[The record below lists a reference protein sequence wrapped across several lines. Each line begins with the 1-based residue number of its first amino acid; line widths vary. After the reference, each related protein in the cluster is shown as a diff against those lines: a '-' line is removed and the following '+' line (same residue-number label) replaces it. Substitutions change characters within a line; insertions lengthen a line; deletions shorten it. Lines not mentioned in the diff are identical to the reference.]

1 MMKRSFLQKLQPFPG
16 NAPSPDA
23 EVKPKHS
30 SEGLIRE
37 AVNLITLITR
47 GQRISLPDADIPD
60 VEQDTSLRLW
70 KWLIKFRERSNGMS
84 PDEWRSFTARSTYN
98 EINRSRTKL
107 SRIHEVPLEFVPE
120 FEDKTQDAQS
130 DLEMKELVREVWQG
144 ICKLSVYQR
153 RALLLHSAET
163 LIYLMQF
170 GLNEK
175 QIASALSFDIEMWRA
190 LSPQIPLTD
199 VEIARLVND
208 NGGLVNNGAQ
218 VRNIKKARYDA
229 RKKLERLRK

>member
-1 MMKRSFLQKLQPFPG
+1 MKRSFLQKLQPFPG

-23 EVKPKHS
+23 EAKPKHP

-37 AVNLITLITR
+37 AIKLITLITK

-70 KWLIKFRERSNGMS
+70 KWLIKFRERSNEMS

-98 EINRSRTKL
+98 EINRARTKL

-120 FEDKTQDAQS
+120 FEDKAQDAES
-130 DLEMKELVREVWQG
+130 DLEIKKLVREVWKE
-144 ICKLSVYQR
+144 ICRLSVYQR

-170 GLNEK
+170 GISEK
-175 QIASALSFDIEMWRA
+175 RIASALSFDIEIWKA
-190 LSPQIPLTD
+190 LSTQMPLTD
-199 VEIARLVND
+199 MEIVKLVNG
-208 NGGLVNNGAQ
+208 NGSLLNTEAS

-229 RKKLERLRK
+229 RKRLEKLRK

>member
-1 MMKRSFLQKLQPFPG
+1 MKRSFLQKLQPFPG
-16 NAPSPDA
+16 SVPSPDA
-23 EVKPKHS
+23 EGEPKHS

-37 AVNLITLITR
+37 AFNLIALITR
-47 GQRISLPDADIPD
+47 GQRISLPDADVPD

-84 PDEWRSFTARSTYN
+84 TNEWRSFTARSTYN

-107 SRIHEVPLEFVPE
+107 SRIHEVPLELAPE

-144 ICKLSVYQR
+144 ICSLSLYQR
-153 RALLLHSAET
+153 RALVLHSAET

-170 GLNEK
+170 GISEER
-175 QIASALSFDIEMWRA
+175 IASALSFDIEMWRA
-190 LSPQIPLTD
+190 LSAHIPLTD
-199 VEIARLVND
+199 VEIARLVEG
-208 NGGLVNNGAQ
+208 NGSRLNNGAQ

>member
-1 MMKRSFLQKLQPFPG
+1 M
-16 NAPSPDA
+16 
-23 EVKPKHS
+23 
-30 SEGLIRE
+30 
-37 AVNLITLITR
+37 
-47 GQRISLPDADIPD
+47 
-60 VEQDTSLRLW
+60 
-70 KWLIKFRERSNGMS
+70 
-84 PDEWRSFTARSTYN
+84 
-98 EINRSRTKL
+98 
-107 SRIHEVPLEFVPE
+107 
-120 FEDKTQDAQS
+120 
-130 DLEMKELVREVWQG
+130 
-144 ICKLSVYQR
+144 
-153 RALLLHSAET
+153 HSAET